1 MTVVFLF
8 SYLLVIVG
16 LSVSINYQLFPNV
29 DRFVIII
36 SLVVPLIIVVSTMS
50 FMSNIYLMLV

>member
-16 LSVSINYQLFPNV
+16 LSVGMNYQYFPNV
-29 DRFVIII
+29 DRFVVVI
-36 SLVVPLIIVVSTMS
+36 SLVVPLIIVASTMS
-50 FMSNIYLMLV
+50 FMSNVYLMLL